1 MIAPAQAADPVDHR
15 RFRLRG
21 YRWAICAALFIVI
34 AFNYIDRFVLSDL
47 QPTLHTRLHIGDIG
61 YGQIVAAFS
70 ATFALG
76 YALCGWFMDKVGI
89 RLGFLI
95 TVVIFSIAEAG
106 MALADSVT
114 GFIIA
119 NALLGLAQAATFP
132 GAIKA
137 VGQWF
142 PKKEQAIVIGIIN
155 GATSAGVIL
164 APILVTLSIPW
175 FGWRGAFVAAGL
187 LGLLWVIWLFFR
199 YRDPAVNPRMSQAEL
214 DYIGNNKSRPA
225 AHISWWSLLGYRQSW
240 TYIIAVAMTGP
251 IWWFYLAWIPNF
263 FNEQHHLNIKS
274 MVLPVL
280 IIYGMADAG
289 SVFGGWLSS
298 WLLAGGWSANTARKT
313 AMLVCALFV
322 LPVFIA
328 ARCDNVWLAALL
340 LGMATGGHQGFS
352 SNIYAMACDTM
363 PGKVIG
369 SLVGLGGLVGSGL
382 STFSALAVGWIL
394 HVTHNSYALLFA
406 IPSLAYLATL
416 LVIHLMNPRWRAVQD
431 AAGAISESDTVRV
444 TTV

>member
-1 MIAPAQAADPVDHR
+1 MTDPAPAAAANDHR

-21 YRWAICAALFIVI
+21 YRWVICAALFIVI

-47 QPTLHTRLHIGDIG
+47 QPILHTQLHIGDIA

-95 TVVIFSIAEAG
+95 TVVVFSVAEAG
-106 MALADSVT
+106 MALADGVT

-119 NALLGLAQAATFP
+119 NAVLGLAQAATFP

-137 VGQWF
+137 VRQWF
-142 PKKEQAIVIGIIN
+142 PKKERAIVIGIVN

-164 APILVTLSIPW
+164 APILVSQSIPW
-175 FGWRGAFVAAGL
+175 VGWRGAFVAAGIM
-187 LGLLWVIWLFFR
+187 GLFWVIWWFFQ
-199 YRDPAVNPRMSQAEL
+199 YRDPLVNPRVSPAEL
-214 DYIGNNKSRPA
+214 DYIGSNASPPT
-225 AHISWWSLLGYRQSW
+225 AHIRWLSLLTYRQSW
-240 TYIIAVAMTGP
+240 AYIIAVAMTGP

-263 FNEQHHLNIKS
+263 FNRQHHLDIKS

-298 WLLAGGWSANTARKT
+298 WLLAGGWSANAARKT

-328 ARCDNVWLAALL
+328 ARCDNVWLASLL

-382 STFSALAVGWIL
+382 STFTALAVGWIL

-416 LVIHLMNPRWRAVQD
+416 LVIHIINPHWRSAQG
-431 AAGAISESDTVRV
+431 GAISTA
-444 TTV
+444 